1 MKNNKKVI
9 KGQLNEQNKVA
20 LLEQEVALLKAKV
33 NWYEEQVRLHNQ
45 KRFGASSEKTDPNQ
59 LDFFNEA
66 EKEFSSKALEPTEE
80 EITYKRK
87 KRKKKTYDESYGHL
101 PTETI
106 VYDLSDDEK
115 KCSECDH
122 DLHEMSKEIRKEIKI
137 IPAKAY
143 IVEHV
148 KKVYSCRH
156 CESNNILVPIKK
168 AKGKNPIL

>member
-9 KGQLNEQNKVA
+9 KAQLNKQDRLA
-20 LLEQEVALLKAKV
+20 LLEQENALLKAKV

-66 EKEFSSKALEPTEE
+66 EKELSSKAKEPTEE

-87 KRKKKTYDESYGHL
+87 KRKKRTHDESYGHL

-122 DLHEMSKEIRKEIKI
+122 DLHEMTKEIRKEIKI
-137 IPAKAY
+137 IPAQAY
-143 IVEHV
+143 IV
-148 KKVYSCRH
+148 
-156 CESNNILVPIKK
+156 
-168 AKGKNPIL
+168 